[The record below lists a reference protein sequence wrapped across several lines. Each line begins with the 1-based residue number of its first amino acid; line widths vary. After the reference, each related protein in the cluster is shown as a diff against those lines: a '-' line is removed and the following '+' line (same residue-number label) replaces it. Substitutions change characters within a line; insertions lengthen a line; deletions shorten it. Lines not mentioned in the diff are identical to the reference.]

1 MANQAEL
8 RQMQDAL
15 HRVSRQLQR
24 ERREHASRIKELR
37 HNASSSSSLSKEST
51 GTTRGPLSPSRFR
64 EEDQEHDVMPWDDFD
79 DEATGLCYDE
89 GVDVMADGPHSPPNQ
104 EKVGPSSKPTNNGE
118 EDDQEEEEEEEEKYN
133 DDAVGSPPSDTLHL
147 EDVDF
152 LTW

>member
-37 HNASSSSSLSKEST
+37 QNTSSSSSSLSKEST
-51 GTTRGPLSPSRFR
+51 GTRGPLSPCFR

-79 DEATGLCYDE
+79 DDATGLCYDE
-89 GVDVMADGPHSPPNQ
+89 NVDVMADGPHSPPNQ
-104 EKVGPSSKPTNNGE
+104 EKVGPSSKPTNNDE
-118 EDDQEEEEEEEEKYN
+118 EDDEEEEYN
-133 DDAVGSPPSDTLHL
+133 DDSVRSPPSDTLHL
-147 EDVDF
+147 EEVDF